1 MSENSLSHELELA
14 TSAAKDAGKIILNY
28 FKKDYQVRDKGHNN
42 PVTTADLEADTFLRQ
57 TLLGEFPGDGWLSEE
72 TRDSAERLSKKRVW
86 VVDPLDGTRDFVAGR
101 PEFVV
106 SIALVED
113 ARPVIGII
121 YNPVTEELFTAV
133 KDQPSQLNGAVISC
147 STKQQLNESTI
158 YVSRS
163 ETRAGL
169 WEQYQDLFKKRV
181 VCGSVAYKL
190 AHIAAAHGDLFV
202 SLKPKNDWDICAGD
216 LIVRNAGGITVN
228 RKSDTIRY
236 NTADP
241 FIPHGLIAGPSQL
254 VKRALPCFKITSM
267 I

>member
-1 MSENSLSHELELA
+1 M
-14 TSAAKDAGKIILNY
+14 
-28 FKKDYQVRDKGHNN
+28 
-42 PVTTADLEADTFLRQ
+42 
-57 TLLGEFPGDGWLSEE
+57 GEFPGDGWLSEE
-72 TRDSAERLSKKRVW
+72 SRDSPERLSKKRVW
-86 VVDPLDGTRDFVAGR
+86 VVDPLDGTRDFIAGR

-113 ARPVIGII
+113 AKPVIGVI
-121 YNPVTEELFTAV
+121 YNPVTGELFTAV
-133 KDQPSQLNGAVISC
+133 KDQPSRLNGSVISC
-147 STKQQLNESTI
+147 STKQQLSESAI

-169 WEQYQDLFKKRV
+169 WEQYKDLFKKRV

-216 LIVRNAGGITVN
+216 LIVRNAGGILIN

-241 FIPHGLIAGPSQL
+241 FIPDGLIAGPSQL
-254 VKRALPCFKITSM
+254 VKKALPYFKITP
-267 I
+267 IPRHRDK

>member
-1 MSENSLSHELELA
+1 
-14 TSAAKDAGKIILNY
+14 
-28 FKKDYQVRDKGHNN
+28 
-42 PVTTADLEADTFLRQ
+42 LR
-57 TLLGEFPGDGWLSEE
+57 EFPDDGWLSEE

-86 VVDPLDGTRDFVAGR
+86 VVDPLDGTRDFIAGR

-106 SIALVED
+106 SIALVEN
-113 ARPVIGII
+113 ANPTIGVI
-121 YNPVTEELFTAV
+121 YNPVTGELFTAV
-133 KDQPSQLNGAVISC
+133 KDQPSQLNGSVISC
-147 STKQQLNESTI
+147 STKKQLNESTI

-169 WEQYQDLFKKRV
+169 WKQYRDLFKKQV

-216 LIVRNAGGITVN
+216 LIVRNADGIIVN
-228 RKSDTIRY
+228 HKSDTIRY
-236 NTADP
+236 NTANP

-254 VKRALPCFKITSM
+254 VKRALPYFKIS
-267 I
+267 

>member
-1 MSENSLSHELELA
+1 
-14 TSAAKDAGKIILNY
+14 
-28 FKKDYQVRDKGHNN
+28 
-42 PVTTADLEADTFLRQ
+42 
-57 TLLGEFPGDGWLSEE
+57 LGEFPGDGWLSEE
-72 TRDSAERLSKKRVW
+72 TIDSAERLSKKRVW
-86 VVDPLDGTRDFVAGR
+86 VVDPLDGTRDFIAGR

-113 ARPVIGII
+113 AEPVIGVI
-121 YNPVTEELFTAV
+121 YNPVTEELFTAI
-133 KDQPSQLNGAVISC
+133 KDQPSQLNESVISC

-169 WEQYQDLFKKRV
+169 WKQYQGLFKKRV
-181 VCGSVAYKL
+181 VCGSMAYKL

-228 RKSDTIRY
+228 RKSNKIQY
-236 NTADP
+236 NTVDP

-254 VKRALPCFKITSM
+254 VKRALPYFKITS
-267 I
+267 ILRHRDK

>member
-1 MSENSLSHELELA
+1 M
-14 TSAAKDAGKIILNY
+14 
-28 FKKDYQVRDKGHNN
+28 
-42 PVTTADLEADTFLRQ
+42 
-57 TLLGEFPGDGWLSEE
+57 GEFPNDGWLSEE

-86 VVDPLDGTRDFVAGR
+86 VVDPLDGTRDFIAGR

-106 SIALVED
+106 SVALVED
-113 ARPVIGII
+113 TKPVIGII

-133 KDQPSQLNGAVISC
+133 KDQPSQLDGSVISC
-147 STKQQLNESTI
+147 STKLQLSESAI

-169 WEQYQDLFKKRV
+169 WEQYKDLFKKQV

-190 AHIAAAHGDLFV
+190 AHIAASHGDLFV

-216 LIVRNAGGITVN
+216 LIIRNAGGKLIN
-228 RKSDTIRY
+228 RKSDTMRY
-236 NTADP
+236 NTAVP

-254 VKRALPCFKITSM
+254 VKRALPYFKITS
-267 I
+267 ILRHRDK